1 MIDGG
6 TIEVIRHYFVST
18 GEQMRRTLI
27 QTAFNAVI
35 YEVLDFGISI
45 YDGDLRLIA
54 EAPGLPE
61 FLGANDYAI
70 VKGVEHIGV
79 GNLEPGDVALL
90 NYPYWSSSHTY
101 DAILFAPVFIPGA
114 SSPRAYLAVRA
125 HWMDLGGKDASYIL
139 DSTDMHQEGIILPA
153 TKLVK
158 KGQIDQEIMDILRFN
173 SRMPDLIVGDFNA
186 QLSAIRVGE
195 RRMIEIFD
203 KFGVDIVEEAIERI
217 IAHGEA
223 MARDAVRALPDGRW
237 SAEDW
242 MDGDGISDDLI
253 RLAVTVTID
262 GDRMIADY
270 SDSSPAVRGP
280 VNLPFGQTQSMARTI
295 FKSMTTPRE
304 PTNAGH
310 VRPLEVIAP
319 PGNIFHAVYP
329 APTFAALTTAVALEL
344 IHKALAQ
351 TLESVPAASGS
362 EIPTFDLTGIH
373 PRSGELFSISQNEG
387 IGWGAMKEH
396 DGGNGLQHPCTSL
409 MRNTSIEVFEQ
420 KAPILHERLELRT
433 DSGGAGRRRGGLGT
447 RRDIRAVAPVEILSM
462 HQKTRTRPWALH
474 GGKEAETSA
483 MIAWPGTPRERAVS
497 TVRFDLEPGEGFHH
511 FSGGG
516 GGYGDPLER
525 EPERVVDDVLDGYIS
540 VEAAERDYGI
550 IVAADGSWTP
560 DARRGGQRSLDV
572 DGEEDRDEEH

>member
-6 TIEVIRHYFVST
+6 TIEVIHHYLVST

-27 QTAFNAVI
+27 QTAFNPVI

-45 YDGDLRLIA
+45 YDADLQLIA
-54 EAPGLPE
+54 EAPGLPD

-70 VKGVEHIGV
+70 RRGVEHIGK
-79 GNLEPGDVALL
+79 GNLAPGDVAML
-90 NYPYWSSSHTY
+90 NYPYWSSAHTS
-101 DAILFAPVFIPGA
+101 DALLFAPVFVPHR
-114 SSPRAYLAVRA
+114 SFPQAYLAVRA

-139 DSTDMHQEGIILPA
+139 DSTDVHQEGIILPA

-158 KGQIDQEIMDILRFN
+158 KGQVDEEIMDILRFN

-186 QLSAIRVGE
+186 QLAAIRVGE
-195 RRMIEIFD
+195 RRMLEIFE
-203 KFGVDIVEEAIERI
+203 KFGLDVVEHAVARI

-253 RLAVTVTID
+253 RLAVTVTIE

-270 SDSSPAVRGP
+270 SDSSPMVRGP
-280 VNLPFGQTQSMARTI
+280 VNVPFGATQCMARTV

-310 VRPLEVIAP
+310 IRPLEVIAP

-329 APTFAALTTAVALEL
+329 APTFAMWTTFVALEL

-351 TLESVPAASGS
+351 TLDSVPAASGS
-362 EIPTFDLTGIH
+362 DVPSFDITGVH
-373 PRSGELFSISQNEG
+373 PLRGELFSVSQNEG

-396 DGGNGLQHPCTSL
+396 DGANGLQHPSTSL
-409 MRNTSIEVFEQ
+409 LRNTSIEVLEQ
-420 KAPILHERLELRT
+420 KAPILHERLELWM

-447 RRDIRAVAPVEILSM
+447 RRDVRATAPVEILSLK
-462 HQKTRTRPWALH
+462 QKTRTRPWSLH
-474 GGKEAETSA
+474 GGKDAEPTA
-483 MIAWPGTPRERAVS
+483 MVAWPGTPRERQVR
-497 TVRFDLEPGEGFHH
+497 VERFDLEPGEGFHH
-511 FSGGG
+511 FAGGG
-516 GGYGDPLER
+516 GGYGDPLQR
-525 EPERVVDDVLDGYIS
+525 EPARVVDDVLDGYVS
-540 VEAAERDYGI
+540 VESAERDYGI

-572 DGEEDRDEEH
+572 DGEEDRDGER